1 MFEKTAS
8 TKTSAAIV
16 GTPTAMRAFIQGR
29 CLWLPIRLA
38 EHGEDFG
45 NSKPRP
51 DEKELAIKAV
61 RQVREWGGALEH
73 PATSSLWKEMPLPMP
88 GEIDM
93 WGGFTICVDQ
103 FWWGHKAQKRTFL
116 YICGIRPTEVPAH
129 PIRFDA
135 IEYVVCASRNHRV
148 KYGNMTKKYITKRER
163 ESTPL
168 DFAKWLIQVAQ
179 LCHKQKVA

>member
-1 MFEKTAS
+1 MPI
-8 TKTSAAIV
+8 AALYV
-16 GTPTAMRAFIQGR
+16 RKDSVYKDLGCDCWDADRDARLYPGPMPVVAHPTCRAWGR
-29 CLWLPIRLA
+29 LRQ
-38 EHGEDFG
+38 F
-45 NSKPRP
+45 SKPRP

-116 YICGIRPTEVPAH
+116 YICGIRPT
-129 PIRFDA
+129 
-135 IEYVVCASRNHRV
+135 
-148 KYGNMTKKYITKRER
+148 
-163 ESTPL
+163 
-168 DFAKWLIQVAQ
+168 
-179 LCHKQKVA
+179 